1 MPASKKE
8 ESVLRLRINKKR
20 NMHFYD
26 KHPSS
31 SSCSLTFC
39 FVQVIKFFSE
49 MPFHLVC
56 VWAQTELKL
65 STKPN
70 ERTTRRVLQK
80 KESFKEMVGKEVLK
94 TKRSRAAKHPE
105 LEQFLANWVLEME
118 TKIIRLSME
127 MVLGRARELS
137 REMGF
142 TEADIPHFSNGWF
155 SGFEKRFSFKS
166 FKLHGESGSVDPE
179 IVEASLPLLL
189 ALTVSFNPDDIF
201 NIDETGKK
209 VFIYN

>member
-1 MPASKKE
+1 
-8 ESVLRLRINKKR
+8 
-20 NMHFYD
+20 
-26 KHPSS
+26 
-31 SSCSLTFC
+31 
-39 FVQVIKFFSE
+39 

-56 VWAQTELKL
+56 AWAQTELKL
-65 STKPN
+65 KTKPN
-70 ERTTRRVLQK
+70 ERTIRRVLQK

-142 TEADIPHFSNGWF
+142 TEADIPHFS
-155 SGFEKRFSFKS
+155 
-166 FKLHGESGSVDPE
+166 
-179 IVEASLPLLL
+179 
-189 ALTVSFNPDDIF
+189 
-201 NIDETGKK
+201 
-209 VFIYN
+209 